1 MASPAAAHP
10 RLASE
15 RGFAAVQAAREQEHA
30 ERQTTSTSSEEIE
43 RIHQRLVD
51 VFKTGRTKTYEW
63 RVAQLQGLRRLVL
76 ENSEA
81 INVALKADLG
91 RPKLE
96 GFIGEISSVVAE
108 LDHMLKHLKGWME
121 PEKVPTPLLQ
131 QPGRS
136 AVVREPKGVALFVGA
151 WNFPVNLSLLPLA
164 SGIAAGNACLLKP
177 SEVSAHSEQLLKELV
192 PKYVD
197 SEAIAVVTGGVQE
210 ATVLLQQRWDHIM
223 YTGNGV
229 VARIVARA
237 AAENLTPC
245 TLELGGK
252 SPTIVLPGANI
263 PVAARRI
270 LSGKCF
276 NAGQI
281 CIAPDY
287 ALVHQDVEEALVK
300 EMRQVL
306 TEWFTKDAAQ
316 SDSYGR
322 IVNHGHFKRI
332 KKLIE
337 SSDGTV
343 YMQGSMDEATKFI
356 PPTLI
361 MGPSADS
368 DIMHEEI
375 FGPVLPILKSANVD
389 EIIAHI
395 NAQEKPLA
403 MYIFGK
409 ESDADKVIART
420 SSGGVCVNDTI
431 FHIAN
436 PELPFGGIGGS
447 GMGKYH
453 GKWGFD
459 EFSHMRA
466 VMYRKTWV
474 DVKQRYPP
482 YSDGNLKVL
491 EFLFLGPQVPP
502 RVKSAIQAMGA
513 AVGVGVAAM
522 LVRSRL

>member
-1 MASPAAAHP
+1 MASSAPAP
-10 RLASE
+10 LASE
-15 RGFAAVQAAREQEHA
+15 RGFASIQAAREQEHA
-30 ERQTTSTSSEEIE
+30 GRQTTSVKDIE
-43 RIHQRLVD
+43 RIHQRLAD
-51 VFKTGRTKTYEW
+51 VFKTGRTKQYEW
-63 RVAQLQGLRRLVL
+63 RAAQLRGLRRLVL

-81 INVALKADLG
+81 IHSALEADLG
-91 RPKLE
+91 RPKVE
-96 GFIGEISSVVAE
+96 GFIAEVSAVVAE
-108 LDHMLKHLKGWME
+108 LDHTLKHLKGWME

-136 AVVREPKGVALFVGA
+136 AVVREPKGVVLFVGA
-151 WNFPVNLSLLPLA
+151 WNFPINLSLVPLA
-164 SGIAAGNACLLKP
+164 TGIAAGNCCVLKP
-177 SEVSAHSEQLLKELV
+177 SEVSPQSEQLLKELL

-197 SEAIAVVTGGVQE
+197 PEAIAVVTGGVQE
-210 ATVLLQQRWDHIM
+210 ATALLQQRWDHIM
-223 YTGNGV
+223 YTGNGA
-229 VARIVARA
+229 VARIFARA

-270 LSGKCF
+270 LNGKCF

-287 ALVHQDVEEALVK
+287 ALVHEDVEEALVR

-306 TEWFTKDAAQ
+306 DEWYGKDAAQ
-316 SDSYGR
+316 SSSYGR
-322 IVNHGHFKRI
+322 IVNDGHFRRI
-332 KKLIE
+332 KKLVE
-337 SSDGTV
+337 SSDGKV
-343 YMQGSMDEATKFI
+343 HMWGSMDEATRFI

-436 PELPFGGIGGS
+436 PELPFGGVGGS

-459 EFSHMRA
+459 EFSHQRA

-482 YSDGNLKVL
+482 YTDSSLKLL
-491 EFLFLGPQVPP
+491 EFVSLGPTVAPE
-502 RVKSAIQAMGA
+502 VKRAVQAVGA
-513 AVGVGVAAM
+513 AVGIGLAAM
-522 LVRSRL
+522 LVHSCL